1 MQIWL
6 SVERCLVQVTDL
18 YLLLS
23 KGDTVDNIG
32 SGSFVRLG
40 VALVL
45 SFEDCMILRAA
56 EMISKQTLSS

>member
-1 MQIWL
+1 MQIWMWIEQCPL
-6 SVERCLVQVTDL
+6 LFTDL

-45 SFEDCMILRAA
+45 SFEDCMIFRAA
-56 EMISKQTLSS
+56 ETISKQTLSS